1 MEILFNAK
9 TFGEQPM
16 EKQQIEA
23 YTQAIFSIYNTL
35 KETLD
40 LSLLNS
46 IIIPEDYKEG
56 LFDFQRLNGHV
67 EFITEN
73 EYGRGMAQV
82 VSSKNEREEI
92 VYNIVID
99 KNIIFT
105 LVGDEQLQGVKDNL
119 KLEEEYNLFLSSRQ
133 LAINTLFHEFG
144 HIHEYSLNRDIAWI
158 HNLELKADL
167 HSQLVILARQCWS
180 EYFACRIA
188 SKSFPFDES
197 VVVEI
202 IETCNNA
209 EDGLQKQRSKYNRRK
224 IEIEEFVSEFHN
236 YTNFILKKIACA
248 HGNLYCL
255 NDSREKIVDAVEA
268 VFGDAYIKAIWKDY
282 GNALDELYIQ
292 YPKWESDAIFNDL
305 CNLFIKY
312 YEQYE
317 IFISETS
324 KGTYYDIPI
333 RL

>member
-105 LVGDEQLQGVKDNL
+105 LVGDEQLQAVKDNL

-197 VVVEI
+197 VAMEI
-202 IETCNNA
+202 IDTCNNA
-209 EDGLQKQRSKYNRRK
+209 EDGLQKQRSRYNR
-224 IEIEEFVSEFHN
+224 IEIELNEFVMEFHS

-255 NDSREKIVDAVEA
+255 NDSKEKMVDTIEVA
-268 VFGDAYIKAIWKDY
+268 FGDAYIKAIWKDY
-282 GNALDELYIQ
+282 GEALDELYIQ